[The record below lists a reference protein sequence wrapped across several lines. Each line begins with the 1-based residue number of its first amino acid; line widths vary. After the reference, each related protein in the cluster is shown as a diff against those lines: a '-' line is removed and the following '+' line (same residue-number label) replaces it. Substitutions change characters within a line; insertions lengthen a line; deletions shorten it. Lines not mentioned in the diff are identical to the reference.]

1 MAKIYSVPKS
11 INVPQLVVNGKFDY
25 KDYQERVNKFY
36 EELAAVLKKHN
47 PDGECVGE
55 VIQFPVADS
64 YAFYMVVGL
73 KPVELVHLPIMDG
86 WDFSTQTVLP
96 QKTSEKKLNSK
107 KILKNCLGGSNFPS
121 FLNICF
127 IISYNQK
134 E

>member
-73 KPVELVHLPIMDG
+73 KPVELVYLPIMDG
-86 WDFSTQTVLP
+86 WDFQYANRLTAKDIREKVEQ
-96 QKTSEKKLNSK
+96 QKNLKKLF
-107 KILKNCLGGSNFPS
+107 GG
-121 FLNICF
+121 
-127 IISYNQK
+127 K
-134 E
+134 